1 MHAGGHEDDCGSSL
15 VAPLSYLLRCP
26 TRLKDSPPPD
36 LGHCVDNEGAVRE
49 VKSKVFLAFPPLGY
63 AAGPRSYTLDYQGL
77 SGSLWF
83 RERLWNVLP

>member
-1 MHAGGHEDDCGSSL
+1 MPEGMT
-15 VAPLSYLLRCP
+15 VAHRWWRRYHICYAAQ

-63 AAGPRSYTLDYQGL
+63 ATGPRSYTLDYQGL